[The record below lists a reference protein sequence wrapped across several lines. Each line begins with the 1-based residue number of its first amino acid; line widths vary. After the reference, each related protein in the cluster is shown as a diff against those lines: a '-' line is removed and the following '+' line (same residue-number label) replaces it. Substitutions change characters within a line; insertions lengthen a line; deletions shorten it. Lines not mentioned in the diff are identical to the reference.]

1 MTKTDSNKQEVIFN
15 EQSIQQDVINRS
27 AEIKKLVADDFKPF
41 SGKVGSFFEKL
52 GNTIQ
57 NKCPLFA
64 ASVAIVTSTVAFNVY
79 QNIQEINNG
88 VSGMGAMSFDQ
99 TMGLVTGSAALM
111 VAHFAL
117 PPIAKAISKIATHF
131 ELKKYFAENDSVVS
145 KFSDAMSK
153 LGDGRGQDHLKQI
166 ASEGRAKILDS
177 LKTSQLSENPS
188 VRDKIRDIFEE
199 KVHNV
204 YHSSLSNLNKKN
216 NDTLLSR

>member
-1 MTKTDSNKQEVIFN
+1 
-15 EQSIQQDVINRS
+15 
-27 AEIKKLVADDFKPF
+27 
-41 SGKVGSFFEKL
+41 
-52 GNTIQ
+52 
-57 NKCPLFA
+57 
-64 ASVAIVTSTVAFNVY
+64 
-79 QNIQEINNG
+79 
-88 VSGMGAMSFDQ
+88 MGAMSFDQ

-166 ASEGRAKILDS
+166 ASEGRARILDS